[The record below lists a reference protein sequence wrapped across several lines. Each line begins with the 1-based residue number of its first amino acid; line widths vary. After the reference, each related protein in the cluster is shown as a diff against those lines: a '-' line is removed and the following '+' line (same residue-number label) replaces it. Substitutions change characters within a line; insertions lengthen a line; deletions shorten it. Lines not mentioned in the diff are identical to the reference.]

1 MANTADRANFFRI
14 VLLPF
19 RIRAIVILDIGWCSI
34 GRFTLPI
41 AQRHPR
47 RSVHCAK
54 RQGTIRWATQ
64 SRSHSLGR
72 YQKSPPLFAARSRVC
87 LPGSSQSG
95 IDLLATEAWWP
106 LHSAFLLGAIV
117 TFALGRYLNRNPAE
131 ETIYE
136 KTGPVTVLRPRHTLY
151 FIRMEYWGLIIL
163 AIYVVAVAKHQL
175 K

>member
-1 MANTADRANFFRI
+1 MIFYRGLGFLALFFFVATA
-14 VLLPF
+14 V
-19 RIRAIVILDIGWCSI
+19 VVGYILN
-34 GRFTLPI
+34 
-41 AQRHPR
+41 
-47 RSVHCAK
+47 
-54 RQGTIRWATQ
+54 
-64 SRSHSLGR
+64 LG
-72 YQKSPPLFAARSRVC
+72 F
-87 LPGSSQSG
+87 G